1 MKSNWEEK
9 EKQDGKRV
17 VKMKLEK
24 RKNKRWKEISKIE
37 IKLKKRKIKD
47 KKLNQIWKKKEEK
60 TKNDRKVKTM

>member
-1 MKSNWEEK
+1 
-9 EKQDGKRV
+9 
-17 VKMKLEK
+17 MKLEK